1 MAKLRLIKGKRPV
14 QDYIIGKCRTFGT
27 HMVKMRDGSVQK
39 QEKPFRTDSHTLV
52 LIDGHVQLVAKK
64 NLETY

>member
-1 MAKLRLIKGKRPV
+1 MSKLRLKKGKVPV
-14 QDYIIGKCRTFGT
+14 QDYIMGKCKTFGT
-27 HMVKMRDGSVQK
+27 HLVKLADGSVQK

-52 LIDGHVQLVAKK
+52 LIDGHVQCVAKR